1 MNLEQSSS
9 PQLGDQRPLTLPES
23 MEIYVYLI
31 VFAVVLLFVVL
42 LPMVSGIGSFSIDKP
57 VKKSIGS
64 TKKSKRKEPFKFKLR
79 KDDGEPESASG
90 FSSAR
95 KTGKLEVDPRTGLKK
110 RVIGKFDEDPN
121 NYDYDLDELLY
132 EDKVEEEKAQVRRLQ
147 KFQGSTEKAYE
158 ELV

>member
-1 MNLEQSSS
+1 
-9 PQLGDQRPLTLPES
+9 

-57 VKKSIGS
+57 VKKSSGS
-64 TKKSKRKEPFKFKLR
+64 TKESKMKEPFKFKLR
-79 KDDGEPESASG
+79 KEDNEPENASA

-95 KTGKLEVDPRTGLKK
+95 KTGKFQVDPKTGLKR

-121 NYDYDLDELLY
+121 NYDYDLDDLLN
-132 EDKVEEEKAQVRRLQ
+132 EDRVEEEKAQVRRLQ